1 MGVLLQAFYW
11 NCPAAEKQEWQW
23 WNYTTSKL
31 PDIQKAGFTA
41 MWLPPASKAADL
53 FGNPSMGYD
62 PYDYFDLGEYDQRGQ
77 VKTWF
82 GSKDELVALISAAH
96 TANIQVYADIVIN
109 HNNGGDASEVN
120 PIDGQTRW
128 TKFNP
133 VSGKF
138 PRDWKCFHPSNFQV
152 VDQYPPF
159 GGMPQLCHQNP
170 DVYSEVMEYVRR
182 MIEDI
187 GYDGFRFDYVKGFG
201 PWMIKAIA
209 ERRFA
214 KPANSLYKPFCVA
227 EYWDSEVSIDDWL
240 QLANGFNDNPVSAFD
255 FPMRYHLK
263 DLCDTYGYDLH
274 GLLASD
280 TVLTT
285 EPDCAV
291 TFVDNHD
298 TTQDPTNAVIH
309 DKLLAYAF
317 ILTHQGYPSVFWP
330 DYFNYGLSR
339 SGTPNGLDALISA
352 HEKFAGGTTTNLW
365 IDHDLYI
372 MQRSGF
378 GAQPGLVFVL
388 NNLGDAWHG
397 AQVQTQWPNRK
408 LTAIAWDGYD
418 QAKPADK
425 FTGADG
431 GTDLY
436 AAPRGFA
443 VYAPA

>member
-1 MGVLLQAFYW
+1 
-11 NCPAAEKQEWQW
+11 
-23 WNYTTSKL
+23 
-31 PDIQKAGFTA
+31 
-41 MWLPPASKAADL
+41 
-53 FGNPSMGYD
+53 
-62 PYDYFDLGEYDQRGQ
+62 
-77 VKTWF
+77 
-82 GSKDELVALISAAH
+82 
-96 TANIQVYADIVIN
+96 
-109 HNNGGDASEVN
+109 
-120 PIDGQTRW
+120 
-128 TKFNP
+128 
-133 VSGKF
+133 
-138 PRDWKCFHPSNFQV
+138 
-152 VDQYPPF
+152 
-159 GGMPQLCHQNP
+159 
-170 DVYSEVMEYVRR
+170 
-182 MIEDI
+182 
-187 GYDGFRFDYVKGFG
+187 
-201 PWMIKAIA
+201 
-209 ERRFA
+209 
-214 KPANSLYKPFCVA
+214 
-227 EYWDSEVSIDDWL
+227 
-240 QLANGFNDNPVSAFD
+240 
-255 FPMRYHLK
+255 
-263 DLCDTYGYDLH
+263 
-274 GLLASD
+274 
-280 TVLTT
+280 
-285 EPDCAV
+285 V